1 MIERLAR
8 AGDWQLC
15 SLEQCPPG
23 YFDTLAG
30 MQFEHVKTAI
40 LGGWV
45 LALGATAVSFG
56 VGSATGW
63 LLLAVVG
70 LVPPVMLRMW
80 RQPAQTIS
88 ESIHE
93 VIR

>member
-45 LALGATAVSFG
+45 LALGATAASFG
-56 VGSATGW
+56 VGSVTGW
-63 LLLAVVG
+63 MLLVGLG
-70 LVPPVMLRMW
+70 LVPPLMLFRMW
-80 RQPAQTIS
+80 QPAQTIS
-88 ESIHE
+88 QSIHE
-93 VIR
+93 VLK